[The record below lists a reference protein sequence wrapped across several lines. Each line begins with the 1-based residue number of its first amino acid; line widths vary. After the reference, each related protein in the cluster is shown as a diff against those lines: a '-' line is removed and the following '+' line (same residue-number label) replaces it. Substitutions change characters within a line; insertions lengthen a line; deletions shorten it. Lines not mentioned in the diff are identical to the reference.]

1 MSKKDLSQ
9 SVLDK
14 IKKDHIKP
22 KSKWAFL
29 LKDYVFWG
37 LFAICI
43 IIGGMVAS
51 MMIFKLTIHDWEMHK
66 PLGENFFRFHLRA
79 LPLFWILLLTGFIFV
94 ADYNFKHTKKGYKYS
109 LPLVMIG
116 TILASI
122 ILGFALFGAGV
133 AKRMDEKA
141 LQHLP
146 FYKEMTLDQRLE
158 DWSQVEKGLIGGEI
172 IKINEDKV
180 EIKSFKGEIWEVNTD
195 MVPKEMLDKLE
206 EGMIIGGFGKKGEKG
221 MFDADKI
228 KPWKGNF
235 INMKENEMFLR
246 TI

>member
-1 MSKKDLSQ
+1 MSKKDLSK

-14 IKKDHIKP
+14 IKKEHLKP
-22 KSKWAFL
+22 KPKWEFL

-37 LFAICI
+37 LFGICI

-51 MMIFKLTIHDWEMHK
+51 MMIFKVYIHDWELHK
-66 PLGENFFRFHLRA
+66 PLGESFFIFHLRA
-79 LPLFWILLLTGFIFV
+79 MPFFWLILLTGFIFV

-109 LPLVMIG
+109 LPLVVLA

-141 LQHLP
+141 LQNLP
-146 FYKEMTLDQRLE
+146 FYREMTLDKKIE
-158 DWSQVEKGLIGGEI
+158 YWSQIEKGLIGGEI
-172 IKINEDKV
+172 TKINEDKV
-180 EIKSFKGEIWEVNTD
+180 EIKSFKGDVWEVNTE

-221 MFDADKI
+221 MFDAEKI